1 MQTSSTTELPL
12 TFHLL
17 FIIVRPGQSQPVS
30 VHVVIVLDH
39 VIGRLVGGDE
49 HDLKLSRRFTLV
61 HQLRV
66 EVAQDGREVSTRRTP
81 SSREVDP
88 HHLVPQRLLRVDE
101 VPVFIEQ
108 GPAGEH
114 LHHGCYKSLSLS
126 HTHTHF
132 KNKDSSKC
140 SCLSCFRGLL
150 LLLHRRVY
158 LFCQSYLQP
167 ILVITCGPMRTR
179 EAGVVVH

>member
-114 LHHGCYKSLSLS
+114 LHHGCYKSLSLTHT

-132 KNKDSSKC
+132 KN
-140 SCLSCFRGLL
+140 
-150 LLLHRRVY
+150 
-158 LFCQSYLQP
+158 
-167 ILVITCGPMRTR
+167 
-179 EAGVVVH
+179 

>member
-1 MQTSSTTELPL
+1 MFLTYFTQPTNVVGTFRKYSDTLFKSSITKLPL

-66 EVAQDGREVSTRRTP
+66 EVAQDGCEVSARRTP

-88 HHLVPQRLLRVDE
+88 HHLVPQRLIGVDE
-101 VPVFIEQ
+101 VPVFIEES
-108 GPAGEH
+108 PAGEH
-114 LHHGCYKSLSLS
+114 LHHVCWSL
-126 HTHTHF
+126 THT
-132 KNKDSSKC
+132 SKTK
-140 SCLSCFRGLL
+140 SPAGLTAPSVVLFFSSCFHGLL

-158 LFCQSYLQP
+158 LFC
-167 ILVITCGPMRTR
+167 
-179 EAGVVVH
+179 